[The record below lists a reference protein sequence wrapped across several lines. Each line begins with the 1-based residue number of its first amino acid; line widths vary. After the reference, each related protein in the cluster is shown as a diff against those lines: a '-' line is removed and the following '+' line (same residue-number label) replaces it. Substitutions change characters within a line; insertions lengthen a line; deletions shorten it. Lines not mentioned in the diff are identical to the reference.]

1 MDKDYIHIIL
11 ADDDEDD
18 RMLFTDAFGELRIN
32 TKVNTFN
39 DGVELMDY
47 LNAPDSILP
56 NVLFLDLNMPKKN
69 GIECLYE
76 IKKDARFND
85 IAIAIF
91 STSSSEEHIEEYFK
105 NHNALSM
112 IENLPA
118 DKKSAVRWYID
129 CGDDDFLY
137 EGNSLVHIAMKKKEI
152 PHEFRVRDGGH
163 TWTYW
168 RESLPE
174 VLAFVTKGFHQF

>member
-1 MDKDYIHIIL
+1 VDKDYIHIIL

-18 RMLFTDAFGELRIN
+18 RMLFTDAFAELRIN

-47 LNAPDSILP
+47 LNAPDSVLP

-76 IKKDARFND
+76 IKQDSRFND

-91 STSSSEEHIEEYFK
+91 STSSSEEHIEETFVQGANIYIKKPSDFTTLK
-105 NHNALSM
+105 KVLSDVVT
-112 IENLPA
+112 INWQYHTSGLNR
-118 DKKSAVRWYID
+118 DN
-129 CGDDDFLY
+129 FL
-137 EGNSLVHIAMKKKEI
+137 L
-152 PHEFRVRDGGH
+152 R
-163 TWTYW
+163 
-168 RESLPE
+168 L
-174 VLAFVTKGFHQF
+174 

>member
-18 RMLFTDAFGELRIN
+18 RLLFTDAFEELKIN

-47 LNAPDSILP
+47 LNSPDAVLP

-76 IKKDARFND
+76 IKSDTKFSD

-91 STSSSEEHIEEYFK
+91 STSSSEEHIEETFVQGANIYIKKPSDFTTLK
-105 NHNALSM
+105 KVLSEVVT
-112 IENLPA
+112 INWQYHTSGLNK
-118 DKKSAVRWYID
+118 DN
-129 CGDDDFLY
+129 FL
-137 EGNSLVHIAMKKKEI
+137 L
-152 PHEFRVRDGGH
+152 R
-163 TWTYW
+163 
-168 RESLPE
+168 L
-174 VLAFVTKGFHQF
+174 

>member
-18 RMLFTDAFGELRIN
+18 RMLFTDAFDELKIN

-47 LNAPDSILP
+47 LNSPNAILP

-76 IKKDARFND
+76 IKKDSKFSE

-91 STSSSEEHIEEYFK
+91 STSSSEEHIEETFVQGANIYIKKPSDFTTLK
-105 NHNALSM
+105 KVLSEVVT
-112 IENLPA
+112 INWQYHTSGLNK
-118 DKKSAVRWYID
+118 DN
-129 CGDDDFLY
+129 FL
-137 EGNSLVHIAMKKKEI
+137 L
-152 PHEFRVRDGGH
+152 R
-163 TWTYW
+163 
-168 RESLPE
+168 L
-174 VLAFVTKGFHQF
+174 